1 MPIPQ
6 LKKGKVTFGMLT
18 GGMGFLLTVMMN
30 LTRWHMKILSGTV
43 LYGRVLWKRHLREQ
57 VLAGE
62 G

>member
-6 LKKGKVTFGMLT
+6 LTKGRVTFGMLT
-18 GGMGFLLTVMMN
+18 VGMGFLLTVMMN